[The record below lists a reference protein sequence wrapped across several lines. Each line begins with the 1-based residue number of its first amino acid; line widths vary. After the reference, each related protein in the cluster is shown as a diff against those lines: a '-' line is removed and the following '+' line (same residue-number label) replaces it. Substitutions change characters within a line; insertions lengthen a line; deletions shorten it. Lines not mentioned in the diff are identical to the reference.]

1 MYRWT
6 SSLDIGLGMAYGNRM
21 TKMERKLIG
30 MMVST
35 VPLRMDI
42 DPEEEVLS
50 FISRVSRKQS
60 KSLRHQKYPFDLLL
74 KQINKENNSN
84 VRLFGT
90 TIDYRIVMKVVTHYG
105 FQTVKKYK
113 ILQFILKI

>member
-42 DPEEEVLS
+42 DPEEEVL
-50 FISRVSRKQS
+50 
-60 KSLRHQKYPFDLLL
+60 YLLVECPE
-74 KQINKENNSN
+74 NKVN
-84 VRLFGT
+84 
-90 TIDYRIVMKVVTHYG
+90 H
-105 FQTVKKYK
+105 
-113 ILQFILKI
+113 